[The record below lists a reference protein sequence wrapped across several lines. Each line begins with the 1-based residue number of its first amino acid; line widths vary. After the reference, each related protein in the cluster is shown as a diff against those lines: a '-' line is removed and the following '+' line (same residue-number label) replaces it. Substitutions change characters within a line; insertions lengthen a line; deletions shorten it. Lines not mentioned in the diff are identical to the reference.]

1 MPDHKFTV
9 IWSPEADFDLLEIW
23 RWGAKH
29 FSSEI
34 ADAHA
39 QDILRLTA
47 NLQDAPLLGRSRDD
61 LLGGIRS
68 VVVYPTLYFIVLPR
82 MRSRSFVSWMVE
94 KISRRFSHVRIVMGN
109 NVPPLSRGRAR
120 RHLYN
125 H

>member
-68 VVVYPTLYFIVLPR
+68 VVVYPTVVFYRVATDTVEIVR
-82 MRSRSFVSWMVE
+82 VVD
-94 KISRRFSHVRIVMGN
+94 
-109 NVPPLSRGRAR
+109 GRKNLAAIFAR
-120 RHLYN
+120 EN
-125 H
+125 SNGQ